1 MIPVKEELRIYIF
14 EEEIQIC
21 FLYTCCIVI
30 CAIVICAIWFFVS
43 FINCTVLVSMLCGSV
58 RTKGIHV
65 PSTYVRICT
74 ALLCLV
80 YYL

>member
-1 MIPVKEELRIYIF
+1 M
-14 EEEIQIC
+14 
-21 FLYTCCIVI
+21 LYCYLC
-30 CAIVICAIWFFVS
+30 
-43 FINCTVLVSMLCGSV
+43 NCYLCNMVFCKFYKLYPVLVSMLCGSV
-58 RTKGIHV
+58 RTKGIQV